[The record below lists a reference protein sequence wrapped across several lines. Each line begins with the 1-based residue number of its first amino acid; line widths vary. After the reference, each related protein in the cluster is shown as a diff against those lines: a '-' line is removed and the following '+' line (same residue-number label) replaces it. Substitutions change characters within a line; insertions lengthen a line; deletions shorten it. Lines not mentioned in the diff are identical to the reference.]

1 MQFARLLL
9 GSFGLIVVASAA
21 QARCTDLVSDPGK
34 KAVMIRVL
42 QLLIQER
49 EFRCD
54 AVTDICPLSSGGL
67 QVTCNGR
74 LYTYTIDDRG
84 RDWKKLG
91 DVLSMPVN
99 PFKE

>member
-9 GSFGLIVVASAA
+9 GLFGLIVVASAA

-34 KAVMIRVL
+34 KAVMIRVV
-42 QLLIQER
+42 QLLIQEH

-74 LYTYTIDDRG
+74 LYTYKIDDRG